1 MLNAFA
7 AGTVKKR
14 GFQQKWVM
22 LHALA
27 LVLEGLGPQ
36 VIQSEKREKKKIWE
50 AAIGIHCINASI
62 LKGLPFI
69 GELVGFLQSI

>member
-14 GFQQKWVM
+14 GLQKWVM

-36 VIQSEKREKKKIWE
+36 VIQFEKREKRRIWE